1 LTSKEY
7 HKNNESRKVAIL
19 LNKDTYIALKLFV
32 LPFDTNIKSELNKG
46 KKINVDNIGKF
57 ILF

>member
-1 LTSKEY
+1 ME
-7 HKNNESRKVAIL
+7 
-19 LNKDTYIALKLFV
+19 LKLFV
-32 LPFDTNIKSELNKG
+32 LSLDKKMNIELNKG